1 MQTIENQEKHLQ
13 QGYEAVL
20 AEVIETA
27 SAVER
32 LRPSITLVFG
42 RNKLREAVS
51 SLDGCAD
58 KLNDLDRHLGSIT
71 RMEGDVDR
79 KLNAA
84 QVFSSLFDK
93 GNTVYLSLCQAY
105 RVVHE
110 LNGRRNLYLIFAMIA
125 AAMTAVILSLF

>member
-1 MQTIENQEKHLQ
+1 MHTIENQEKHLQ

-42 RNKLREAVS
+42 RNKLREATS

-58 KLNDLDRHLGSIT
+58 RLSDLDRHLSSIT
-71 RMEGDVDR
+71 RMEGDVDS

-84 QVFSSLFDK
+84 HAFSGLFDK
-93 GNTVYLSLCQAY
+93 GNAVYMSLCQAY

-110 LNGRRNLYLIFAMIA
+110 LNSRRNLYLIFAMIV
-125 AAMTAVILSLF
+125 AAMTAAIISLV